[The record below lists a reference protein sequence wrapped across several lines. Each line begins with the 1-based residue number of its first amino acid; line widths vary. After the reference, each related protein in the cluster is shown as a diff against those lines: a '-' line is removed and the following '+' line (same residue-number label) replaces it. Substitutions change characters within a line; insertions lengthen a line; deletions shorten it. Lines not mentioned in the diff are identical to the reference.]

1 MPDCNFPG
9 SIEHWFDERTSL
21 CDRFT
26 FQPPDERDGMP
37 SVSAMIRMSGL
48 AEALMPAIDV
58 NTAAGTPT
66 VSRIMVS
73 WSPVTKHLPPSLI
86 FIVSAIPTIGKT
98 APSQRHFFRAGC
110 CGMRNEPIRL
120 GLIGDNIAASQS
132 PKLHRLAG
140 RKVRRIVS
148 YDQIVPR
155 HLDFE
160 GTFALCVAGCYRGGN
175 VSYPYKELV
184 TAKVRIDDPLVR
196 AMGAVNTEVF
206 EPDGPHGFNTD
217 HSGFMAAYRA
227 ALGCR
232 PLRRV
237 LMIGA
242 GGVGKAVAFL
252 LVAPG
257 LTDIAI
263 ADRDVAKAEALCGA
277 LRRARPGLAVIA
289 GADAEALAPGS
300 EGIING
306 TPGAWSALTV
316 RPWRASPCAA
326 RPGPSMRSIRRL
338 KPGSCA
344 MPPQGDW
351 RSSPAISSSSSR
363 VSMHGAS
370 SQSLASMPVSSGQPC
385 RCRSERMAQQTHP
398 SAKRR
403 AHRAPSW
410 PNLAER
416 RAA

>member
-1 MPDCNFPG
+1 
-9 SIEHWFDERTSL
+9 
-21 CDRFT
+21 
-26 FQPPDERDGMP
+26 
-37 SVSAMIRMSGL
+37 
-48 AEALMPAIDV
+48 
-58 NTAAGTPT
+58 
-66 VSRIMVS
+66 
-73 WSPVTKHLPPSLI
+73 
-86 FIVSAIPTIGKT
+86 
-98 APSQRHFFRAGC
+98 
-110 CGMRNEPIRL
+110 MRNEPIRL

-206 EPDGPHGFNTD
+206 EPDGPHGLNTD

-242 GGVGKAVAFL
+242 GGVGKAVA
-252 LVAPG
+252 
-257 LTDIAI
+257 
-263 ADRDVAKAEALCGA
+263 LCGA

-289 GADAEALAPGS
+289 GADAKALAPDS

-326 RPGPSMRSIRRL
+326 RPGPSMPSIRRL

-351 RSSPAISSSSSR
+351 RSSPAMSSSSSR
-363 VSMHGAS
+363 ASMHGAS

-385 RCRSERMAQQTHP
+385 RCRSERMAHQTHP